1 MRFLDMAPYHPFRP
15 MGLSCQTRPIREK
28 AVRWI
33 KPESR
38 ETRDQRFVGRPL
50 ALADIEAIIRAEK
63 CWVSP
68 REVLL

>member
-28 AVRWI
+28 AVRRV

-38 ETRDQRFVGRPL
+38 ETRDRR
-50 ALADIEAIIRAEK
+50 R
-63 CWVSP
+63 
-68 REVLL
+68 